1 MNDKYIELLNK
12 INPEILSNPDI
23 DLIKEGIL
31 DSLSIMN
38 LVVEIENTF
47 QMEFDFE
54 DILPENFNS
63 ALTIWEI
70 VIKRGG
76 KID

>member
-1 MNDKYIELLNK
+1 MNNQFTELLNK
-12 INPEILSNPDI
+12 INPEILSNPDV
-23 DLIKEGIL
+23 DLVEGGIL

-38 LVVEIENTF
+38 MIVEIENAF

-54 DILPENFNS
+54 DILPENFKS
-63 ALTIWEI
+63 AQTIWDV

-76 KID
+76 KVD